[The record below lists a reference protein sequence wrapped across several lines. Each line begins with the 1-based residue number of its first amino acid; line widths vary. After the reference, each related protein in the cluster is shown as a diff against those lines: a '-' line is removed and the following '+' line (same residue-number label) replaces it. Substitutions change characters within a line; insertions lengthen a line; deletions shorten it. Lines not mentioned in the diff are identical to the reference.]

1 MKMNIMQ
8 RIESMRSE
16 LVQKGEKYGFQDPQV
31 LAISQKLDIL
41 INAYYRLEAK
51 GFGIEATG

>member
-8 RIESMRSE
+8 RIETMRSE

-31 LAISQKLDIL
+31 LAISKKLDRL
-41 INAYYRLEAK
+41 INAYYQLEAE
-51 GFGIEATG
+51 GFEVEATG